1 LILRHTVSKPA
12 ARTIKKD
19 GGSPCTSRDVELG
32 SLIDW
37 EMLCRFYGWL
47 PTLGIVILTAVLGT
61 IMLRQ
66 QGLATLNR
74 ARERL
79 GSGEMPAQQL
89 LEGMLLMVGGV
100 LLLTPGFVTDA
111 FGFAC
116 LIPWSRQWLASKI
129 AARAVI
135 GGVGFG
141 GVAGGAAAQSP
152 HNRGTAGIEVGSGST
167 DGADQADTTAGSFGQ
182 NPGGRPQRQPSNPG
196 RGKDVEDAEFREIDD

>member
-1 LILRHTVSKPA
+1 MPFILIIFIAMPIVEIAVILRV
-12 ARTIKKD
+12 
-19 GGSPCTSRDVELG
+19 GSAL
-32 SLIDW
+32 
-37 EMLCRFYGWL
+37 GWL

-66 QGLATLNR
+66 QGLATLNK

-116 LIPWSRQWLASKI
+116 LIPWSRQWLAGKI
-129 AARAVI
+129 AARAII

-141 GVAGGAAAQSP
+141 GVTGGAGAQGAQNPGS
-152 HNRGTAGIEVGSGST
+152 AGIEVGSGST
-167 DGADQADTTAGSFGQ
+167 DGAHQTDSAPSSFGN
-182 NPGGRPQRQPSNPG
+182 NPGGRPQRQATDSRRTG
-196 RGKDVEDAEFREIDD
+196 DIEDAEFREIDD